1 MMKMWL
7 KKGIAVL
14 LLMALLLGVLPAEG
28 ENYPFTGITTAVLR
42 LRAGASTASSVLTE
56 MPRGAY
62 VTVTGK
68 KNDFYIVSYNGKSG
82 YASAAYIAV
91 SAVDP
96 MPTPVKVSAY
106 TPITASSDEMEIR
119 TLQMALQELGFYTIT
134 VDGKYGNGTK
144 KAVSAF
150 QTKNGLKATGTADVE
165 TLELMFDGT
174 PRDSK
179 GKAVK
184 INTLP
189 PLNGQTVSSGKRG
202 GAVIMLQDRLK
213 ELGYYSGKSDGVCGS
228 STVSAIKAFQKKMGL
243 SQTGT
248 ADATLQSILYSSA
261 ALSAKAT
268 ATPKATA
275 APVPGG
281 YPYTTCVT
289 ASVNLRKGKSTST
302 TRLATVPN
310 GAEVSVLAS
319 EGDYLK
325 ITYKSYTGYVLAQY
339 VDVPVEYLPG
349 KVLPDDL
356 QASLTYIPVYEDST
370 GREARVLQAALKELG
385 FYTGK
390 VDGVFGSASVTALKA
405 FQNKNGLRADGIASS
420 AVLQFLYE
428 SKVKNSA
435 GKSVYINTLP
445 PVDNCPMEP
454 GNVGEQVTELQILL
468 SSKGFYTG
476 TFTETYDAAT
486 ERAVKAFQKAYGLL
500 VDGKAG
506 AKTWAALVA
515 VAATPAP
522 VIYEYTPVPTEEPLT
537 ADNVV
542 VMRSGTRGVAVKR
555 LQQALMDLGYY
566 YNSLDGIY
574 DSDDIAAV
582 KEFQKVN
589 GLKAD
594 GIAGFETQQMLYSG
608 FAMPKPTATPKA
620 TATPKKT
627 ATPKATATPKK
638 TATPKPTATP
648 KKTATPK
655 PTATPAVGTYTL
667 LKKGSRGNSV
677 TQLQQ
682 RLISLHYLTGS
693 ADGIYGTGTESAV
706 KAFQKANGLTADGIA
721 GSATQKKLY
730 SSSAKAAATAKPTAT
745 PKPDPASEVLRLGS
759 TGDNVK
765 KMQKRLVEL
774 GYLTSGVDGEFGLKT
789 YSAVYAF
796 QQRNGLAAD
805 GVAGS
810 ATLTKLYSS
819 SAVREKAGVT
829 PAPVTPTPKPK
840 TAFTAPKAAEVRFAN
855 WYTEIRSRAKAMP
868 DVVIY
873 EPISGIHYNLHM
885 FSFGKHADA
894 EPPTAEDTALMYQAI
909 GNNSWTAKP
918 VWVIFSDGRVYMA
931 STHSHGHE
939 VDHTSGNNLEGH
951 VCIHFPRVMS
961 EAEQTGPYAVSHQ
974 QAILLG
980 WERTQSQIGR

>member
-1 MMKMWL
+1 MMKTWL

-14 LLMALLLGVLPAEG
+14 LLTALLLGVLPAEG

-150 QTKNGLKATGTADVE
+150 QTKNGLKATGAADVE

-281 YPYTTCVT
+281 YPYSTCVT

-356 QASLTYIPVYEDST
+356 QASLTYTPVYEDST

-486 ERAVKAFQKAYGLL
+486 ERAVKAFQKAYGLV

-506 AKTWAALVA
+506 AKTWAALIA

-574 DSDDIAAV
+574 DSDEIAAV
-582 KEFQKVN
+582 KEFQRVN

-594 GIAGFETQQMLYSG
+594 GIAGLDTQRMLYSG
-608 FAMPKPTATPKA
+608 FAMPKPTATPKS

-682 RLISLHYLTGS
+682 RLISLHYLTGT

-796 QQRNGLAAD
+796 QQRNGLVAD

-819 SAVREKAGVT
+819 SAVREKAGMT

-840 TAFTAPKAAEVRFAN
+840 AAFTAPKAAEVRFAN

>member
-150 QTKNGLKATGTADVE
+150 QTKNGLKATGAADVE
-165 TLELMFDGT
+165 TLELMFEGT

-405 FQNKNGLRADGIASS
+405 FQNKNGLRADGVASS

-428 SKVKNSA
+428 GKVKNSA

-574 DSDDIAAV
+574 DSDEIAAV
-582 KEFQKVN
+582 KEFQRVN

-594 GIAGFETQQMLYSG
+594 GIAGLDTQRMLYSG

-682 RLISLHYLTGS
+682 RLISLHYLTGT

-745 PKPDPASEVLRLGS
+745 PKLDPASEVLRLGS

-840 TAFTAPKAAEVRFAN
+840 TAFTVPKAAEVRFAN

>member
-14 LLMALLLGVLPAEG
+14 LMMALLLGVLPAEG

-96 MPTPVKVSAY
+96 VPAPVKVSAY

-150 QTKNGLKATGTADVE
+150 QTKNGLKATGAADVE

-179 GKAVK
+179 GKAVR

-405 FQNKNGLRADGIASS
+405 FQNKNGLRADGVASS

-486 ERAVKAFQKAYGLL
+486 ERAVKAFQKAYGLV

-594 GIAGFETQQMLYSG
+594 GIAGLDTQRMLYSG

-627 ATPKATATPKK
+627 ATPKATATSKK

-789 YSAVYAF
+789 YSAIVAF

-840 TAFTAPKAAEVRFAN
+840 TAFTAPRAAEVRFAN
-855 WYTEIRSRAKAMP
+855 WYTEIRSRARAMP

>member
-1 MMKMWL
+1 MPRKGFAL
-7 KKGIAVL
+7 KKYITLIIILLLPAAVL
-14 LLMALLLGVLPAEG
+14 SSCYIAPDDINDGNDGLNKVNNLPF
-28 ENYPFTGITTAVLR
+28 NTMVPTA
-42 LRAGASTASSVLTE
+42 
-56 MPRGAY
+56 
-62 VTVTGK
+62 TVTPEDTQQVVVVQTQNIFGPAATPTDSAPVVTTPPV
-68 KNDFYIVSYNGKSG
+68 NPDVTPQINQWGVIATTNSG
-82 YASAAYIAV
+82 AISQTTPA
-91 SAVDP
+91 
-96 MPTPVKVSAY
+96 MPTANANGVIVLVTPLPQGVTPTPGAVPQVTQNVQVPVDVPVVTSPPTKAPVTN
-106 TPITASSDEMEIR
+106 TPEPASVQI
-119 TLQMALQELGFYTIT
+119 GF
-134 VDGKYGNGTK
+134 
-144 KAVSAF
+144 
-150 QTKNGLKATGTADVE
+150 
-165 TLELMFDGT
+165 
-174 PRDSK
+174 
-179 GKAVK
+179 
-184 INTLP
+184 
-189 PLNGQTVSSGKRG
+189 NGQEVRNIQK
-202 GAVIMLQDRLK
+202 RLK
-213 ELGYYSGKSDGVCGS
+213 ELGYYTGSVDGD
-228 STVSAIKAFQKKMGL
+228 F
-243 SQTGT
+243 GT
-248 ADATLQSILYSSA
+248 ATD
-261 ALSAKAT
+261 K
-268 ATPKATA
+268 
-275 APVPGG
+275 
-281 YPYTTCVT
+281 
-289 ASVNLRKGKSTST
+289 
-302 TRLATVPN
+302 
-310 GAEVSVLAS
+310 
-319 EGDYLK
+319 
-325 ITYKSYTGYVLAQY
+325 
-339 VDVPVEYLPG
+339 
-349 KVLPDDL
+349 
-356 QASLTYIPVYEDST
+356 
-370 GREARVLQAALKELG
+370 
-385 FYTGK
+385 
-390 VDGVFGSASVTALKA
+390 
-405 FQNKNGLRADGIASS
+405 
-420 AVLQFLYE
+420 
-428 SKVKNSA
+428 
-435 GKSVYINTLP
+435 
-445 PVDNCPMEP
+445 
-454 GNVGEQVTELQILL
+454 
-468 SSKGFYTG
+468 
-476 TFTETYDAAT
+476 
-486 ERAVKAFQKAYGLL
+486 AVKAFQKANG
-500 VDGKAG
+500 
-506 AKTWAALVA
+506 
-515 VAATPAP
+515 
-522 VIYEYTPVPTEEPLT
+522 LT
-537 ADNVV
+537 ADGKIGPKTMEALNSSKAV
-542 VMRSGTRGVAVKR
+542 RAGT
-555 LQQALMDLGYY
+555 
-566 YNSLDGIY
+566 
-574 DSDDIAAV
+574 
-582 KEFQKVN
+582 
-589 GLKAD
+589 
-594 GIAGFETQQMLYSG
+594 
-608 FAMPKPTATPKA
+608 TATPKT
-620 TATPKKT
+620 TAKR
-627 ATPKATATPKK
+627 

-745 PKPDPASEVLRLGS
+745 PKPDSASEVLRLGS

>member
-96 MPTPVKVSAY
+96 VPAPVKVSAY

-134 VDGKYGNGTK
+134 ADGKYGSGTK

-150 QTKNGLKATGTADVE
+150 QTKNGLKATGAADVE

-243 SQTGT
+243 SQTGK

-356 QASLTYIPVYEDST
+356 QASLTYTPVYEDST

-405 FQNKNGLRADGIASS
+405 FQSKNGLRADGVASS

-428 SKVKNSA
+428 GKVKNSA

-486 ERAVKAFQKAYGLL
+486 ERAVKAFQKAYGLV

-574 DSDDIAAV
+574 DSDEIAAV
-582 KEFQKVN
+582 KEFQRVN

-594 GIAGFETQQMLYSG
+594 GIAGLDTQRMLYSG
-608 FAMPKPTATPKA
+608 FAIPKPTATPKA

-627 ATPKATATPKK
+627 ATPKATATSKK

>member
-96 MPTPVKVSAY
+96 VPAPVKVSAY

-134 VDGKYGNGTK
+134 VDGKYGSGTK
-144 KAVSAF
+144 KAVSDF
-150 QTKNGLKATGTADVE
+150 QTKNGLKATGAADVE

-268 ATPKATA
+268 ATPKATS
-275 APVPGG
+275 APVSGG
-281 YPYTTCVT
+281 YPYSTCVT

-325 ITYKSYTGYVLAQY
+325 ITYKSYTGYVLTQY

-385 FYTGK
+385 FYTGM

-405 FQNKNGLRADGIASS
+405 FQNKNGLRADGVASS

-445 PVDNCPMEP
+445 PVDNCPMEL
-454 GNVGEQVTELQILL
+454 GNMGEQVTELQILL

-506 AKTWAALVA
+506 AKTWAALIA

-574 DSDDIAAV
+574 DSDEIAAV
-582 KEFQKVN
+582 KEFQRVN

-693 ADGIYGTGTESAV
+693 ADGIYGTGTELAV

>member
-1 MMKMWL
+1 MMKTWL

-14 LLMALLLGVLPAEG
+14 LLMALLLGVLPAKG

-134 VDGKYGNGTK
+134 VDGKYGSGTK

-150 QTKNGLKATGTADVE
+150 QTKNGLKATGAADVE

-268 ATPKATA
+268 ATPKATS
-275 APVPGG
+275 APVSGG
-281 YPYTTCVT
+281 YPYSTCVT

-506 AKTWAALVA
+506 AKTWAALIA

-582 KEFQKVN
+582 KEFQRVN

-594 GIAGFETQQMLYSG
+594 GIAGLDTQQMLYSG

-677 TQLQQ
+677 MQLQQ
-682 RLISLHYLTGS
+682 RLISLHYLTGT

>member
-7 KKGIAVL
+7 KKGIALL

-96 MPTPVKVSAY
+96 VPAPVKVSAY

-134 VDGKYGNGTK
+134 VDGKYGSGTK

-150 QTKNGLKATGTADVE
+150 QTKNGLKATGAADVE

-356 QASLTYIPVYEDST
+356 QASLTYTPVYEDST

-405 FQNKNGLRADGIASS
+405 FQSKNGLRADGVASS

-428 SKVKNSA
+428 GKVKNSA

-574 DSDDIAAV
+574 DSDEIAAV

-594 GIAGFETQQMLYSG
+594 GIAGLDTQRMLYSG
-608 FAMPKPTATPKA
+608 FAIPKPTATPKA

-682 RLISLHYLTGS
+682 RLISLHYLTGT

-819 SAVREKAGVT
+819 SAVHEKAGVT

-885 FSFGKHADA
+885 FSFAKHADA

>member
-1 MMKMWL
+1 MMKMWM

-14 LLMALLLGVLPAEG
+14 LLTALLLGVLPAEG

-91 SAVDP
+91 SAVNP
-96 MPTPVKVSAY
+96 VSTPVKVSAY

-134 VDGKYGNGTK
+134 VDGKYGSGTK
-144 KAVSAF
+144 KAVSTF
-150 QTKNGLKATGTADVE
+150 QTKNGLKATGAADVE

-243 SQTGT
+243 SQSGT

-574 DSDDIAAV
+574 DSDEIAAV
-582 KEFQKVN
+582 KEFQRVN

-594 GIAGFETQQMLYSG
+594 GIAGLDTQRMLYSG
-608 FAMPKPTATPKA
+608 FAIPKPTVTPKA

-627 ATPKATATPKK
+627 ATPKATATSKK

-682 RLISLHYLTGS
+682 RLISLHYLTGT

-855 WYTEIRSRAKAMP
+855 WYTEIRSRARAMP

>member
-134 VDGKYGNGTK
+134 VDGKYGSGTK

-486 ERAVKAFQKAYGLL
+486 ERAVKAFQKAYGLV

-574 DSDDIAAV
+574 DSDEIAAV
-582 KEFQKVN
+582 KEFQRVN

-594 GIAGFETQQMLYSG
+594 GIAGLDTQRMLYSG
-608 FAMPKPTATPKA
+608 FAIPKPTATPKA

-627 ATPKATATPKK
+627 ATPKATATSKK

-682 RLISLHYLTGS
+682 RLISLHYLTGT